1 MGFTDSLPLS
11 LHLPLISQGSL
22 KSDESTGCLSL
33 PRGSE
38 SSNDLRLWADN
49 AVCIDFYQCPWKQ
62 LQNTKYRIQ
71 NTDGLRPVSL
81 TSRGIT
87 CFTFTTA
94 TTQASHPKRD
104 QWKKSMAAT
113 VSGTMWIS
121 WISFGNAE
129 SHCCMQTARSGNRYV
144 QIPTIV
150 IPGYA
155 INTLISRGR
164 ELNRCPTFPMCFS
177 SESYRRTHVGSSLAS
192 D

>member
-11 LHLPLISQGSL
+11 LSSSPSYHKGPWSRTS
-22 KSDESTGCLSL
+22 
-33 PRGSE
+33 PR
-38 SSNDLRLWADN
+38 
-49 AVCIDFYQCPWKQ
+49 AVCLFRVEVKVQMIFDFGLMMQCALLSIDTPGS
-62 LQNTKYRIQ
+62 NYRIQ

-81 TSRGIT
+81 ISRGIT

-94 TTQASHPKRD
+94 TTQPSHPERD

-121 WISFGNAE
+121 WVSFGNAE
-129 SHCCMQTARSGNRYV
+129 THRCMQTARSGNRYV

-150 IPGYA
+150 IPSYA

-164 ELNRCPTFPMCFS
+164 ELNRCPTFPRCFS
-177 SESYRRTHVGSSLAS
+177 TESYRRTHVRSSLAS